1 MCGSSPSSVSIV
13 VGVVTVVVLVVL
25 VMVVLLVVGN
35 AVKEMYNNPHKTF
48 FHNTIKAVH
57 GREEEP

>member
-13 VGVVTVVVLVVL
+13 VGVVTVVVLVV
-25 VMVVLLVVGN
+25 VVLLVVGN

-48 FHNTIKAVH
+48 LYNTI
-57 GREEEP
+57 